1 MNKVKL
7 LVLILAL
14 ALPVGIFLFL
24 KFFGK
29 NEFEV
34 KPLFTDVFPSNL
46 PSDCGFQLAIPYVIP
61 DTILSRL
68 AWNSS
73 DSLTLFS
80 FNPEIAKPLYLDRL
94 LLNNKPHLLRVVL
107 IQGSTMKPVEEGKG
121 IKSAVLA
128 DPVLAYSKNC
138 FLFINE
144 PNDLIL
150 VDQKGRIRGYYQLSN
165 REEFDRLIMEISII
179 LKQY

>member
-1 MNKVKL
+1 MNKVKS
-7 LVLILAL
+7 LVLVLAL

-34 KPLFTDVFPSNL
+34 RPLFIDEFPSDL
-46 PSDCGFQLAIPYVIP
+46 PSDCGYQLTLPYVIP
-61 DTILSRL
+61 DSILSRL
-68 AWNSS
+68 AWNTS

-80 FNPEIAKPLYLDRL
+80 LNPEIGKPLYSDRL
-94 LLNNKPHLLRVVL
+94 LSNYKPNLLKVII
-107 IQGSTMKPVEEGKG
+107 IQDGTWEPLAGSVKLESIVIAE
-121 IKSAVLA
+121 AVLTN
-128 DPVLAYSKNC
+128 YKNC
-138 FLFINE
+138 FLFVSE

-150 VDQKGRIRGYYQLSN
+150 VDHRGRIRGYYQLSN
-165 REEFDRLIMEISII
+165 REEFDRLLMEINII